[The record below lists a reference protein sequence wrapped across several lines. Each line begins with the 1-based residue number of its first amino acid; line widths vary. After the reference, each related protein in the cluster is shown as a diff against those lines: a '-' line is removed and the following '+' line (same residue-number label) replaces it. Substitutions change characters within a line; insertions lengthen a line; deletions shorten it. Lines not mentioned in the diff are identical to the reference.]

1 LDERYLQAGKSAHV
15 EPDSTRPLNEPH
27 ERIEARSAA
36 DDHSRFER
44 IEMPFAERGDL
55 TAGGASSG
63 GRRHVHREELTKIA
77 GRSVSI

>member
-15 EPDSTRPLNEPH
+15 EPGSTRGLNQSH
-27 ERIEARSAA
+27 ERIKARSTS
-36 DDHSRFER
+36 DDQSGFER

-63 GRRHVHREELTKIA
+63 GRRHVHREKLAELA